1 MKSEILIKNSPPL
14 ENFSENEEG
23 PESDESK
30 DSIDFNEKLSFF
42 NDDQANDLN
51 EEQKYI
57 SNLDLRKTNKDL
69 NERKEKKNGINFGNN
84 NSNQFNSINRNT
96 NNSILLNSENYFTNL
111 FNIGYKDF
119 LSNNNNKIKNVP
131 NNQIKNNINENIFNY
146 DENSNNRFFSNIYQT
161 SKNITN
167 INNININNINIQ
179 KYTPPFNP
187 NSNNMNI
194 NISQNFKNNHKIK
207 KNSNSNN
214 YNDKKRF
221 NTYNNEIINF
231 KIFIE
236 NLNTPLDIFICSQ
249 TGSRM
254 LQNNLKNFPSQVID
268 LLIDKIKNSLE
279 KIMCDIYG
287 NYFSQKLYSRCS
299 LEQRILILDSIKDSF
314 ITISK
319 TKSGS
324 HVAQSLIEQ
333 AATSEEKNKIMLY
346 MKNYE
351 LEMGLDTEGTHVLQK
366 IIQIFPENDR
376 QSLTDVLCK
385 SENVNLLC
393 KDLKGISVI
402 KRLICFNKEGNNR
415 NKLVD
420 ALYDNCLEIVKT
432 SSGSYILQFLLEEW
446 GLDIGIKL
454 IFFSIYN
461 FEIFSVQK
469 HGANFMNKIIILC
482 LKKYNINRY
491 FGNEQNMVLM
501 NNEIIIIN
509 ALKNLIFDF
518 NKIVNVYKSKY
529 AKSLIFNVRKL
540 FTREENEKLY
550 LYIKSLESLPNKFDN
565 KRYQIYSEI
574 YKSHLSTL

>member
-84 NSNQFNSINRNT
+84 NSNQFNSINRNN

-119 LSNNNNKIKNVP
+119 LSNNNKIKNVP

-146 DENSNNRFFSNIYQT
+146 DENSNNSFFSNIYQT

-565 KRYQIYSEI
+565 KKYQIYSEI